1 MYNTICRH
9 NKQPSVRFNL
19 VCGCGGI
26 GNEATAAC
34 GRLKDPSDMEILG
47 EIFIEIVSIIAE
59 IIGEELAQAVDNE
72 ISCKSSFKRI
82 LIAIISGLL
91 CWAIIGALGFATY
104 VLFIN
109 SHPIAGFFVAITTFF
124 FLILFIS
131 VIIKLNQIKKKK

>member
-1 MYNTICRH
+1 MAELLDTLNRYVKFALHHFGAIMDFLFEFF
-9 NKQPSVRFNL
+9 VEI
-19 VCGCGGI
+19 I
-26 GNEATAAC
+26 GA
-34 GRLKDPSDMEILG
+34 
-47 EIFIEIVSIIAE
+47 IAE
-59 IIGEELAQAVDNE
+59 VIGEELAQAVDNE
-72 ISCKSSFKRI
+72 IACKSSFKRI

-124 FLILFIS
+124 FLVLFIS